1 MKTSILVIRDE
12 KEEEF
17 KFFFLFFERGW
28 DAGAAEGMCRGLW
41 APKERRAKRRAET
54 GAKAELEKGWGLVE
68 WGRGRG
74 WELTRD
80 TRVPG
85 ICWQEVKGQVGWV
98 NQVLWLANGLNL
110 LNVFFSLI
118 DWVDFESETKQKRRK
133 KRKGDK
139 LSEDGF
145 LIMSRVKYSTE
156 VKPVESTKIIDQSE
170 NVKKKR

>member
-54 GAKAELEKGWGLVE
+54 GAKAELKKSWGLVE

-98 NQVLWLANGLNL
+98 NQVLWLGEW
-110 LNVFFSLI
+110 FKF
-118 DWVDFESETKQKRRK
+118 TKC
-133 KRKGDK
+133 
-139 LSEDGF
+139 LF
-145 LIMSRVKYSTE
+145 
-156 VKPVESTKIIDQSE
+156 
-170 NVKKKR
+170 